1 MLLDQFIR
9 RLFAGL
15 SDFYRG
21 SLPRMLYY
29 ALQEDPSLEPA
40 VVVRVLHAAWRL
52 GGVEL
57 SEEIYEA
64 LAEFSGGRRAEF
76 MNALSRFAATRNN
89 SEIDQDSFRSQ
100 VSFVT
105 ISGETA
111 TTASLTN
118 SVGASTVD
126 GDTLSLASAGA
137 AATAASTGHT
147 MEMYSE
153 DSPSSTPPDAGI
165 ENQDTMVFDSED
177 SPSSALPG
185 AASENRDED
194 QSDIPR
200 PVDADIVD
208 ISLGP
213 IENQVLNDKG
223 EGAWNS
229 RNCCNII

>member
-1 MLLDQFIR
+1 
-9 RLFAGL
+9 
-15 SDFYRG
+15 
-21 SLPRMLYY
+21 
-29 ALQEDPSLEPA
+29 
-40 VVVRVLHAAWRL
+40 V
-52 GGVEL
+52 
-57 SEEIYEA
+57 
-64 LAEFSGGRRAEF
+64 GGRRAEF
-76 MNALSRFAATRNN
+76 MNALSRFGATRNN

-147 MEMYSE
+147 ME
-153 DSPSSTPPDAGI
+153 I
-165 ENQDTMVFDSED
+165 DSED
-177 SPSSALPG
+177 SPSSALPDAEIENQDENQSDIPRPVDTG
-185 AASENRDED
+185 SENRDES

-213 IENQVLNDKG
+213 NENQIPND
-223 EGAWNS
+223 EEEVAWNI